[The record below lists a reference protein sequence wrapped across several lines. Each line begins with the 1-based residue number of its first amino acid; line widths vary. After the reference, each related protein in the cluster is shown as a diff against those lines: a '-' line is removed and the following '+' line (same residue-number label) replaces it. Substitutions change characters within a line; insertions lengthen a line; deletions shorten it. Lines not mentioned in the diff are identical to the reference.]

1 MCGSSSDVKARS
13 AGFTMIEL
21 ITIIIILGILAAVA
35 IPKMTALS
43 DFRALEF
50 HDQTVSAL
58 RHAQKTATS
67 HRRMVCVAFTASTVT
82 LTIDTDNNAACDTA
96 LLIPG
101 AQNNQVVSGDT
112 TNAIITASTPAIPAT
127 INFQSDGSASDAS
140 ITISGQTPITITG
153 ATGSVR

>member
-1 MCGSSSDVKARS
+1 
-13 AGFTMIEL
+13 MIEL

-50 HDQTVSAL
+50 HDQAVSAL

-112 TNAIITASTPAIPAT
+112 TNAIFSPVPAG
-127 INFQSDGSASDAS
+127 FFFSSDGTGADRSL
-140 ITISGQTPITITG
+140 TIAGQPITIVG

>member
-1 MCGSSSDVKARS
+1 
-13 AGFTMIEL
+13 MIEL

-35 IPKMTALS
+35 IPKMTGLN

-50 HDQTVSAL
+50 HDQVVSAL

-67 HRRMVCVAFTASTVT
+67 HRRQVCVVFTASTVT
-82 LTIDTDNNAACDTA
+82 LTIAQTSGGACGPN

-101 AQNNQVVSGDT
+101 SNSNTVQSSDT
-112 TNAIITASTPAIPAT
+112 TNAVFSPVPANF
-127 INFQSDGSASDAS
+127 NFQPDGSGADRSTSVAGQS
-140 ITISGQTPITITG
+140 ITIVG